1 MWFSSKKS
9 PPKSDLPS
17 AAPAGEAPA
26 AVGSALDFL
35 KATVSKVSR
44 DHVPADQLD
53 VRAHLLDS
61 GYIDSLTATEL
72 LAEIE
77 RRYRVRIDE
86 MDIVGRLCNLEAL
99 AREIETR
106 AGGAGK

>member
-1 MWFSSKKS
+1 MWFSNKKS
-9 PPKSDLPS
+9 PPKSDLATAS
-17 AAPAGEAPA
+17 PAGEAPA
-26 AVGSALDFL
+26 ATGSALDFL
-35 KATVSKVSR
+35 KATVSRVSR
-44 DHVPADQLD
+44 DHIPVAELD

-77 RRYRVRIDE
+77 RRYRVRIEE
-86 MDIVGRLCNLEAL
+86 MDIVGRLCTLEAL
-99 AREIETR
+99 AREIEAR

>member
-9 PPKSDLPS
+9 PPKSDLP
-17 AAPAGEAPA
+17 AAPPAETAPA
-26 AVGSALDFL
+26 AAGDVLGFL
-35 KATVSKVSR
+35 KTTVSRVSR
-44 DHVPADQLD
+44 DQIPVDQLD

-77 RRYRVRIDE
+77 RRYGVRLEE
-86 MDIVGRLCNLEAL
+86 MDIVGRLCTLEAL

-106 AGGAGK
+106 AGGPAK

>member
-9 PPKSDLPS
+9 PPKSDLAT
-17 AAPAGEAPA
+17 AAPTEEAKAAAGS
-26 AVGSALDFL
+26 VLDLL
-35 KATVSKVSR
+35 KATVSRISR
-44 DHVPADQLD
+44 DHIPAADLD

-77 RRYRVRIDE
+77 RRYRVRIEE
-86 MDIVGRLCNLEAL
+86 MDIVGRLCTIDAL
-99 AREIETR
+99 AREIEART
-106 AGGAGK
+106 GGAAP

>member
-9 PPKSDLPS
+9 PPKSDLTTAS
-17 AAPAGEAPA
+17 PAGEASVA
-26 AVGSALDFL
+26 AGSALDFL
-35 KATVSKVSR
+35 KATVSRVSR
-44 DHVPADQLD
+44 DHIPAAELD

-77 RRYRVRIDE
+77 RRYRVRIEE
-86 MDIVGRLCNLEAL
+86 MDIVGRLCTLDAL
-99 AREIETR
+99 AREIEART
-106 AGGAGK
+106 GAAQ